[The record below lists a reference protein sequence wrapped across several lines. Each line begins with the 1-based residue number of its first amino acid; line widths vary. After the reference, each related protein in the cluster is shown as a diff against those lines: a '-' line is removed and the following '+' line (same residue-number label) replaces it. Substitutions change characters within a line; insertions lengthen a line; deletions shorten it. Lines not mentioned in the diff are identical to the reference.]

1 MPQSFT
7 CLHYHIVFSTKDRRP
22 MIGDDIRERLYEYIG
37 GILVENKSRLVAAGG
52 MPDHIHLLG
61 SISKELSISDAMR
74 LVKTNSSKWVHET
87 FPEYSSF
94 AWQAGY
100 GAFSV
105 SFSNLDSVKEYIA
118 NQAIHHRK
126 IGFKE
131 EFIALLKRHE
141 IEFDERYLWE

>member
-22 MIGDDIRERLYEYIG
+22 MIGDDMRERLHEYIG
-37 GILVENKSRLVAAGG
+37 GILVENKSKLVAAGG
-52 MPDHIHLLG
+52 MPDHIHLLA

-87 FPEYSSF
+87 FPELESF

-105 SFSNLDSVKEYIA
+105 SFSNLDSVKKYIA
-118 NQAIHHRK
+118 NQAKHHRK
-126 IGFKE
+126 VGFKE
-131 EFIALLKRHE
+131 EFVTLLKRHD
-141 IEFDERYLWE
+141 IEFGERYLWD

>member
-22 MIGDDIRERLYEYIG
+22 MIGDDIRDRLYEYIG
-37 GILVENKSRLVAAGG
+37 GILVENKSLLVAAGG
-52 MPDHIHLLG
+52 MPDHIHILA
-61 SISKELSISDAMR
+61 SISKERSIADAMR

-87 FPEYSSF
+87 FPKNDSF

-100 GAFSV
+100 GAFAV
-105 SFSNLDSVKEYIA
+105 SYSSLDSVKKYIA
-118 NQAIHHRK
+118 DQATHHRR

-131 EFIALLKRHE
+131 EFIALLRRHDV
-141 IEFDERYLWE
+141 EFDERYLWA